1 MYSLILLLFMSLV
14 SVPDG
19 TLLFVEGGNELVM
32 DYTDSPY
39 SHVAVIFNEDGKPY
53 VYEAVRP
60 ICRKISLEDY
70 IKEIESENDQK
81 NKVMKIWIKRPM
93 KLSSENVTKMKD
105 YCEEQLGRKYR
116 IKSYLSGKPEKG
128 IHCAEMTT
136 RAMIAGG
143 MDVKDNPCNRS
154 PKDIMNFSSKW
165 YEKARML

>member
-70 IKEIESENDQK
+70 IKEIESENDPFFELA
-81 NKVMKIWIKRPM
+81 NKIKLKGP
-93 KLSSENVTKMKD
+93 KDLSEKHDKYLYD
-105 YCEEQLGRKYR
+105 LGRADNN
-116 IKSYLSGKPEKG
+116 EKG
-128 IHCAEMTT
+128 IKNTEL
-136 RAMIAGG
+136 
-143 MDVKDNPCNRS
+143 K
-154 PKDIMNFSSKW
+154 
-165 YEKARML
+165 E